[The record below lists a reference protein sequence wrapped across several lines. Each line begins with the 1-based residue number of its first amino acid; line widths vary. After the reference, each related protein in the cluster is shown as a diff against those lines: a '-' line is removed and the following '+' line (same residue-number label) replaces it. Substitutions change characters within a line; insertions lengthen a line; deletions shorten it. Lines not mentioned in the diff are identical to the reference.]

1 MYVFKLG
8 ILDGFPGFVL
18 ALSNFEGT
26 FYKYAKLAEM
36 NKNKITQRRLKS
48 EFK

>member
-1 MYVFKLG
+1 MNL
-8 ILDGFPGFVL
+8 PGTQLTLSQFVL

-36 NKNKITQRRLKS
+36 SRKQTQSEEDKS
-48 EFK
+48 GFK